1 VAGQRSNLAFTR
13 RRLVQSAGAAAAG
26 VLCGA
31 GFLRTSASAANARD
45 PRFVV
50 IILRGA
56 MDGLSAIPPVGDP
69 DYADLHGELAFA
81 SSGERAALELDGFFF
96 AHPALAAFKRMYDE
110 KRAAV
115 IHATATGYRDRSHFD
130 GQDVLESGYPGPGLT
145 DSGWLNRALGALP
158 HSEHRMRGLGV
169 GAIAPLVIRGP
180 APALGWAPPGG
191 LAPAGDD
198 LGQRVLDLYSH
209 RDPLLGQSLREGLE
223 AQKLAAEGAMS
234 QPKKNAGAGGPVDQ
248 MRMAAAGAARLL
260 AAPDGPR
267 VAALAFDGFDT
278 HQNEG
283 AAQGL
288 LAQRLQGST
297 RVQRFRGESRR
308 RVARFD
314 RRRDH
319 RIRPHRP
326 GQWDPRHRPRNGNG
340 RAPRRRGR
348 RWRQGPRRLAGP
360 QARAALS
367 GPGPQPHDGSEE
379 RAQGRARRSVRPL
392 GADPRRADLSGY
404 GADRADEGAGRL
416 AIRASGNRASD
427 RSNMFY

>member
-1 VAGQRSNLAFTR
+1 MTVAGQRSNLAFTR

-158 HSEHRMRGLGV
+158 HSEHRIRGLGV

-234 QPKKNAGAGGPVDQ
+234 QPKKNGGAGGPVDQ

-260 AAPDGPR
+260 AAPEGPR

-288 LAQRLQGST
+288 LAQRLQGLDAAFNAFEANLGDAWRDSIVVAITEFGRTARVNGT
-297 RVQRFRGESRR
+297 RGTDHGTGT
-308 RVARFD
+308 VAL
-314 RRRDH
+314 
-319 RIRPHRP
+319 
-326 GQWDPRHRPRNGNG
+326 
-340 RAPRRRGR
+340 
-348 RWRQGPRRLAGP
+348 LAGGAVDGGRVLADWP
-360 QARAALS
+360 GLKPERLYQGRDLNPTTDLRSVLKGVLADQFGLS
-367 GPGPQPHDGSEE
+367 GQTL
-379 RAQGRARRSVRPL
+379 A
-392 GADPRRADLSGY
+392 
-404 GADRADEGAGRL
+404 EGIFPDTAPIAPMKGL
-416 AIRASGNRASD
+416 VA
-427 RSNMFY
+427 